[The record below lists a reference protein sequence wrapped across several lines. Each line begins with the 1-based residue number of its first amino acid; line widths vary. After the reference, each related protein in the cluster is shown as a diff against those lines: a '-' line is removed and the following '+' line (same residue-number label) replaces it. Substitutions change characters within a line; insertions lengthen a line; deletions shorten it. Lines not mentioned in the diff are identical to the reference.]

1 MQITF
6 TIYYLFQSKFKCF
19 ALFLKKI
26 PKQFLWKI
34 LTIMLIKPN
43 SVVVVHD
50 KVMHEQLKGKHKAW
64 TQNIPCITKTY
75 NGYQLQHKYY

>member
-1 MQITF
+1 
-6 TIYYLFQSKFKCF
+6 
-19 ALFLKKI
+19 
-26 PKQFLWKI
+26 
-34 LTIMLIKPN
+34 MLIKPN